1 LKSSIREVKRSS
13 TSKFD
18 STFGKGKREWS
29 DLPKDNPSPTKYS
42 PPMVGVPVE
51 ALKPHERAGFQF
63 SRALRHDPVVEL
75 LHEQMKTV
83 APGRYFPN
91 VDATMRVGTSKQ
103 MLGKSDI
110 PERKMNADEPGPG

>member
-1 LKSSIREVKRSS
+1 
-13 TSKFD
+13 
-18 STFGKGKREWS
+18 
-29 DLPKDNPSPTKYS
+29 
-42 PPMVGVPVE
+42 MVGVPVE

-103 MLGKSDI
+103 MLGKSEI
-110 PERKMNADEPGPG
+110 PERKINADEPGPG